1 MTAPGTNRPRPV
13 ALIILDGWGLRAERE
28 HNAVALADTPVMDE
42 LWAAWPHSQLEASGE
57 AVGLPRGLMGN
68 SNVGHLNLGAGRI
81 VYQDI
86 VRISRAIADG
96 SFFTNE
102 ALVGAARRARARG
115 GRLHLIGLVSD
126 GGVHA
131 DLEHLLALLELGRR
145 EGVETVVHA
154 FTDGRDTPPTSAPGY
169 LRRVEAAGGR
179 IATVVGRYYAMDRDK
194 RWDRTE
200 RAYRALVLGEGHRAP
215 SALAAVEQAYARG
228 QTDEFIEP
236 VVVTDADG
244 RPLPRITARDE
255 TVFFNFRADRARQLA
270 RALADPGF
278 DAFRRPEGIGPL
290 PLTQM
295 TEYDEEFPLPTAF
308 PPVYL
313 KETFGEVV
321 ARAGLRQLRI
331 AETEKYAHVTY
342 FFNGREETPFPGEE
356 RVLIP
361 SPKVATYDL
370 KPEMSAPE
378 VTERVVAEIDS
389 GRFDAVVLNFANPDM
404 VGHTGVLE
412 AAIRACA
419 TVDRCLGRVLEAI
432 RRQGG
437 AALVLA
443 DHGNA
448 EIMVDPDTGE
458 PHTAHTTSP
467 VPCILVDPRHRHARL
482 RDGILADAAPTLL
495 ELMGLEPPD
504 AMTGRSLIAGR

>member
-1 MTAPGTNRPRPV
+1 MSATAGGRPRPV

-28 HNAVALADTPVMDE
+28 NNAVALADTPVMDE
-42 LWAAWPHSQLEASGE
+42 LWAHWPHSQLEASGE

-102 ALVGAARRARARG
+102 ALVGAARRARERG

-126 GGVHA
+126 GGVHSS
-131 DLEHLLALLELGRR
+131 LEHLLALLELGRR
-145 EGVETVVHA
+145 QGVETVVHA
-154 FTDGRDTPPTSAPGY
+154 FTDGRDTPPTSAGEY
-169 LRRVEAAGGR
+169 FARVREAGGR

-215 SALAAVEQAYARG
+215 SPEAALEAAYARG

-236 VVVTDADG
+236 VVITDAEG
-244 RPLPRITARDE
+244 RPLPRIEPRDE

-270 RALADPGF
+270 RALADPAF
-278 DAFRRPEGIGPL
+278 DAFRRPEGVGPL

-295 TEYDEEFPLPTAF
+295 IEYDEEFPLPTAF
-308 PPVYL
+308 PPQYL
-313 KETFGEVV
+313 KDTFGEVV

-378 VTERVVAEIDS
+378 VTDRVVREIES
-389 GRFDAVVLNFANPDM
+389 GRFDVVVLNFANPDM

-419 TVDRCLGRVLEAI
+419 TVDRCLGQVLAAI

-448 EIMVDPDTGE
+448 EIMVDPETGE

-467 VPCILVDPRHRHARL
+467 VPCILVDERYRGARL

-495 ELMGLEPPD
+495 HMLGLEPPP
-504 AMTGRSLIAGR
+504 AMTGRSLIV

>member
-1 MTAPGTNRPRPV
+1 MTAAPGGRPRPV
-13 ALIILDGWGLRAERE
+13 ALIILDGWGLREERE
-28 HNAVALADTPVMDE
+28 NNAVALADTPVMDE
-42 LWAAWPHSQLEASGE
+42 LWAHWPHSQLEASGE

-96 SFFTNE
+96 SFFENE
-102 ALVGAARRARARG
+102 ALVGAARRARERG

-126 GGVHA
+126 GGVHSS
-131 DLEHLLALLELGRR
+131 LEHLLALIELGRR
-145 EGVETVVHA
+145 QGVETVIHA
-154 FTDGRDTPPTSAPGY
+154 FTDGRDTPPTSAGEY
-169 LRRVEAAGGR
+169 FARVREAGGR
-179 IATVVGRYYAMDRDK
+179 IASVIGRYYAMDRDK

-200 RAYRALVLGEGHRAP
+200 RAYRALVLGEGHWAP
-215 SALAAVEQAYARG
+215 SPEAALEAAYARG

-236 VVVTDADG
+236 VVITDAEG
-244 RPLPRITARDE
+244 RPLPRIEPRDE

-270 RALADPGF
+270 RALADPAF

-295 TEYDEEFPLPTAF
+295 IEYDEEFPLPTAF
-308 PPVYL
+308 PPQYL

-378 VTERVVAEIDS
+378 VTDRVVQEIES
-389 GRFDAVVLNFANPDM
+389 GRFDVVVLNFANPDM

-419 TVDRCLGRVLEAI
+419 TVDRCLGRVLAAL

-448 EIMVDPDTGE
+448 EIMVDPETGE

-467 VPCILVDPRHRHARL
+467 VPCILVDERYRGARL

-495 ELMGLEPPD
+495 ETLGLEPPA
-504 AMTGRSLIAGR
+504 AMTGRSLIV

>member
-1 MTAPGTNRPRPV
+1 MTGPGTNRPRPV

-28 HNAVALADTPVMDE
+28 NNAVALADTPVMDE
-42 LWAAWPHSQLEASGE
+42 LWASWPHSQLEASGE
-57 AVGLPRGLMGN
+57 AVGLPKGLMGN

-96 SFFTNE
+96 SFFENE
-102 ALVGAARRARARG
+102 VLVGAARRARERG

-126 GGVHA
+126 GGVHSS
-131 DLEHLLALLELGRR
+131 LEHLLALLELGRR
-145 EGVETVVHA
+145 QGVETVVHA
-154 FTDGRDTPPTSAPGY
+154 FTDGRDTPPTSAPEY
-169 LRRVEAAGGR
+169 VRRVEEAGGR
-179 IATVVGRYYAMDRDK
+179 IATVVGRYFAMDRDK

-215 SALAAVEQAYARG
+215 SAAAALEQAYARG

-236 VVVTDADG
+236 VVITDAEG

-278 DAFRRPEGIGPL
+278 DAFRRPEGAGPV

-295 TEYDEEFPLPTAF
+295 IEYDEEFTLPTAF

-378 VTERVVAEIDS
+378 VTERVVAEIGS

-412 AAIRACA
+412 AAIQACA

-448 EIMVDPDTGE
+448 EIMVDPATGE

-467 VPCILVDPRHRHARL
+467 VPCVLVDPRHRHARL

-495 ELMGLEPPD
+495 ELMGLEPPG
-504 AMTGRSLIAGR
+504 AMTGRSLIVA